1 MVDRKC
7 VNNGHDKMQFR
18 YILLIS
24 EVDVFIDIKFRFTF
38 VGPSINIRFV
48 DTDIN

>member
-18 YILLIS
+18 YIIMKVATNTNLKEIFDCYEKQQRKLKKY
-24 EVDVFIDIKFRFTF
+24 ID
-38 VGPSINIRFV
+38 
-48 DTDIN
+48 